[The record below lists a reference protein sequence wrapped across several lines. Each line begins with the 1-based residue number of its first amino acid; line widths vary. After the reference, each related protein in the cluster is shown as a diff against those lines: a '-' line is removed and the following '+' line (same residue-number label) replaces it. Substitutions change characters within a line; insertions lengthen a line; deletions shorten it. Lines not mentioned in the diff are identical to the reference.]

1 MPSLSSFGKSK
12 TNSQDQPPP
21 SAPPEWAPAPETS
34 FGLKNEASEEEFE
47 AAEEFCA
54 TYPVEPPRLLS
65 TNVIE
70 RINTVGCKV
79 WGLET
84 PHLNRF
90 IGSIRNPED
99 AKNGD
104 TVARVETTHECG
116 DTCILTNYPLV
127 AGLYEIQGKQGVYYE
142 VTIIEMIEEGFVA
155 VGTACRPYPEYR
167 LPGWNRLSA
176 GLHLDDMRKF
186 FEDPCGGRDYLSDN
200 TIRPGPGDTIG
211 CGFEFQTGAIFF
223 TYNGMRLP
231 NAFTGVYLPRTKQDV
246 YAAVGVSGA
255 VNISV
260 NFGGDYFRWLE
271 GNEWSW
277 RVEGQV
283 GGNLGAVIEGSEG
296 GDLPSYG
303 EASSSSRTYGW

>member
-1 MPSLSSFGKSK
+1 MPSLFSLGKSK
-12 TNSQDQPPP
+12 TKHQGQPSP

-34 FGLKNEASEEEFE
+34 HQFGLKNEAPEQEFE

-54 TYPVEPPRLLS
+54 TYSVEPPRLLA
-65 TNVIE
+65 TNIIE

-84 PHLNRF
+84 PRLSRF
-90 IGSIRNPED
+90 IGNIRNPED

-104 TVARVETTHECG
+104 TVTRVETSPLCG
-116 DTCILTNYPLV
+116 DSCILSNYPLV

-142 VTIIEMIEEGFVA
+142 ITIIEMIEEGFVA

-186 FEDPCGGRDYLSDN
+186 FEDPCGGRDYVPDN
-200 TIRPGPGDTIG
+200 TIRPGSGDTVG
-211 CGFEFQTGAIFF
+211 CGFEFQTGTIFF
-223 TYNGMRLP
+223 TYNGMRLSD
-231 NAFTGVYLPRTKQDV
+231 AFTGVYLPRTKQDV
-246 YAAVGVSGA
+246 YAAVGVTGA
-255 VNISV
+255 VKINV
-260 NFGGDYFRWLE
+260 NFGGDCFRWPE

-283 GGNLGAVIEGSEG
+283 GGNLGATIEGPEG
-296 GDLPSYG
+296 EDLPSYG
-303 EASSSSRTYGW
+303 EASS